1 MNSLFTILLVLFSIL
16 LVGCGGG
23 GGGGSTSDVPRF
35 TSESAV
41 SVPENRLFVI
51 TLHADDQD
59 SVTYAISGGEDGTKF
74 SLEPHTGLLSF
85 ITPPDF
91 EYPEDND
98 TNNIYEVLVTATD
111 TYDNQSQ
118 QTVTVTITDVNEN
131 PDSDNDH
138 IPDNIEDHL
147 GMNSNN
153 SDENENGIEDGIDT
167 EGGFGDTFFDKQWH
181 IRSLGEITNES
192 GIETIAGN
200 DLALL
205 EVYRSYMGYNHGKN
219 IIIQVVDDGVDA
231 DHEDLEANMDLTRS
245 YNGDSVGDPSATV
258 TEDGDYIH
266 GTMVAGI
273 IAARAFNGK
282 GVRGIAPFA
291 KIAGSDWLENQK
303 ATILEKVWLTGA
315 GADEIA
321 LTNNSWGSEFDT
333 DTLYEDIMA
342 LGTSQLRDGK
352 GRIYLF
358 PAGNNRESGG
368 NANLQYLLSN
378 RYGIAV
384 AGLKHDNAYAD
395 YSSPGS
401 NILVSGYS
409 GNYYQD
415 SPTIGTTTVMG
426 TSSNSGDTETMT
438 TWSEDT
444 NENYTFA
451 MNGTSA
457 AVPTV
462 SGVVALVL
470 EACPDLSWRDVKY
483 LIAAHAQK
491 IDTTNSSW
499 VQNAAGYWHS
509 TDYGFGLINAR
520 GMINACTTTYSNL
533 PKEVSLNAARS
544 FSTPI
549 ADNKSM
555 YPFEIEISD
564 NITVEWV
571 EVTIDNGSTYAS
583 DYRVELISPSGT
595 RTTLI
600 QEDSIA
606 STIDGH
612 ENWMDGG
619 FRLGSA
625 AFLGESSSGTWLV
638 EMRDMLPPDSG
649 TLKNIKIK
657 IYGH

>member
-1 MNSLFTILLVLFSIL
+1 MNRLFKILPVLFSIL

-23 GGGGSTSDVPRF
+23 GGTSSSPTLPRF
-35 TSESAV
+35 TSDSTV
-41 SVPENRLFVI
+41 LVPENRLFVI
-51 TLHADDQD
+51 IIEAYNQNT
-59 SVTYAISGGEDGTKF
+59 VTYSISGGEDSTKF
-74 SLEPHTGLLSF
+74 SLDTHTGSLSF
-85 ITPPDF
+85 INPPDF
-91 EYPEDND
+91 ENPEDND

-111 TYDNQSQ
+111 TYENQSQ
-118 QTVTVTITDVNEN
+118 QTITVTITDVNEN
-131 PDSDNDH
+131 PDSDNDF
-138 IPDNIEDHL
+138 IPDDIEMHL
-147 GMNSNN
+147 GMDHNN
-153 SDENENGIEDGIDT
+153 SDQNENGIEDGLDT
-167 EGGFGDTFFDKQWH
+167 EEAFGDTFFDKQWH

-205 EVYRSYMGYNHGKN
+205 EVYHRYMGYNQGEN
-219 IIIQVVDDGVDA
+219 IIVQVVDDGVDA
-231 DHEDLEANMDLTRS
+231 DHEDLEANMDLSRS
-245 YNGDSVGDPSATV
+245 YNGENVGDPSATV
-258 TEDGDYIH
+258 TDDGDYTH

-291 KIAGSDWLENQK
+291 KIAGSDWLENQR
-303 ATILEKVWLTGA
+303 AAILEKVWLTGE
-315 GADEIA
+315 GANEIA

-368 NANLQYLLSN
+368 NANLQYLLSS
-378 RYGIAV
+378 RYCIAV
-384 AGLKHDNAYAD
+384 TGLKHDNTHAD

-426 TSSNSGDTETMT
+426 TSSNSGNIDTMT

-444 NENYTFA
+444 SENYTFA

-457 AVPTV
+457 ATPTI

-470 EACPDLSWRDVKY
+470 EACPDLTWRDVKY

-491 IDTTNSSW
+491 IDSANRSW
-499 VQNAAGYWHS
+499 VQNAAGHWHS
-509 TDYGFGLINAR
+509 IDYGFGLINAQ
-520 GMINACTTTYSNL
+520 GMINTCTSTYSNL
-533 PKEVSLNAARS
+533 PQERSLSAAKT
-544 FSTPI
+544 FNTPI
-549 ADNKSM
+549 ADNKTTQT
-555 YPFEIEISD
+555 FD
-564 NITVEWV
+564 ITINDDIKVEWV
-571 EVTIDNGSTYAS
+571 EVTIDNNSSYAS

-595 RTTLI
+595 KTTLI

-625 AFLGESSSGTWLV
+625 AFLGESTSGTWRV
-638 EMRDMLPPDSG
+638 EMKDMLPPDSG